1 MMDHVSIF
9 LARLRIKIASCE
21 MRNALHFFY
30 LPQNIDADTNKNY
43 EDAGY
48 SDHCKHPVV
57 QNTNF

>member
-1 MMDHVSIF
+1 MDHVNTVEIV
-9 LARLRIKIASCE
+9 SCE
-21 MRNALHFFY
+21 MRDALH
-30 LPQNIDADTNKNY
+30 LPQNIDADTDKNY